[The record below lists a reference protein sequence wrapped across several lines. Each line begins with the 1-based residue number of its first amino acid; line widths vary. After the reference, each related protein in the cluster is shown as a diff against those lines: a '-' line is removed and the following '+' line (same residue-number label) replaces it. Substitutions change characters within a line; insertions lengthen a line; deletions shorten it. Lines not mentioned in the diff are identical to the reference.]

1 LTATS
6 SRSAAPGAVSGDQ
19 RSTRRAG
26 TLISHRANA
35 NVAGIGAVTAEALET
50 DRCPQL
56 LSALINGYEFILSEL
71 RTDQSLDMI
80 GEFIELATNQ
90 NFNPLLCQA
99 AKAVVAYHDNDD
111 DRLDQLLLEA
121 NTPAKA
127 ALLLGSITDLFSVLL
142 PELGTPTGLKN
153 LAEWTARIAN
163 RENGPAQPRG
173 GRGRYRTADRW
184 CVNPCPAV
192 QRVSHGVIAP

>member
-1 LTATS
+1 VVINDPPVAG
-6 SRSAAPGAVSGDQ
+6 APDDADY
-19 RSTRRAG
+19 RRAG

-35 NVAGIGAVTAEALET
+35 NVQGIGAVTAEALET

-56 LSALINGYEFILSEL
+56 LSALIDGYEFILSEL

-153 LAEWTARIAN
+153 LAEWTERIAN
-163 RENGPAQPRG
+163 RENGPA
-173 GRGRYRTADRW
+173 
-184 CVNPCPAV
+184 
-192 QRVSHGVIAP
+192 